1 MEIKDLYDIFL
12 QSAGVCTDTRTLKK
26 NQLFFA
32 LKGENFDGNRFAL
45 QALEK
50 GASYAVAGED
60 LQADDPR
67 LIKVPDT
74 LETLKA
80 LAAYHRRQLCI
91 PVIGLTGTNGKT
103 TTKELIKTALGA
115 AYRVSATEG
124 NLNNEIGVPLTVL
137 KIGPRAQLAIVEMGA
152 SHPEDLKPLLAVA
165 QPNLGLI
172 TNVGKAHLLGFGSY
186 EGVKHAK
193 GLLYDYLKEHDGV
206 VFANAED
213 PVLQEMLSQ
222 RGLEAITYSREG
234 VTVKADP
241 FVELDFEDAVLK
253 THLVGAYNAAN
264 ILAALKLAWY
274 FDVPREDALQ
284 AIASYIPSNNRSQ
297 LVKTEKNISTDLPK
311 ETGDLIADTKAYL
324 DRLFAAMELEATVDV
339 KMEEEE
345 DVLSIDVEGPD
356 MGVLI
361 GKRGQ
366 TLDALQYLIS
376 LYVNK
381 KSKDKYIRVK
391 LDTENYRARRKETL
405 ENLAKNI
412 AFKVKRSR
420 RSFTLEPMNP
430 YERRI
435 IHSTLQN
442 DRFVA
447 TRSEGEEP
455 YRKVVVYL
463 KKKDNYSNN
472 RYENE
477 GANA

>member
-80 LAAYHRRQLCI
+80 LAAYHRRQLRI

-172 TNVGKAHLLGFGSY
+172 TNVGKAHLLGFGSF

-234 VTVKADP
+234 VKVKASP
-241 FVELDFEDAVLK
+241 FLELDFGDARLK
-253 THLVGAYNAAN
+253 TQLVGAYNAAN
-264 ILAALKLAWY
+264 VLAALKLAWY

-284 AIASYIPSNNRSQ
+284 AIASYVPSNNRSQ
-297 LVKTEKNISTDLPK
+297 LVKTEKNT
-311 ETGDLIADTKAYL
+311 LIVDAYN
-324 DRLFAAMELEATVDV
+324 ANPSSMAVA
-339 KMEEEE
+339 
-345 DVLSIDVEGPD
+345 
-356 MGVLI
+356 
-361 GKRGQ
+361 
-366 TLDALQYLIS
+366 
-376 LYVNK
+376 
-381 KSKDKYIRVK
+381 
-391 LDTENYRARRKETL
+391 L
-405 ENLAKNI
+405 ENLSLMPGRKVALLGDMRELGADAAAEHRKI
-412 AFKVKRSR
+412 VERLEGMEAFLV
-420 RSFTLEPMNP
+420 
-430 YERRI
+430 
-435 IHSTLQN
+435 
-442 DRFVA
+442 
-447 TRSEGEEP
+447 GEEFTSVAKGKP
-455 YRKVVVYL
+455 YKTFATSEDLAKYL
-463 KKKDNYSNN
+463 K
-472 RYENE
+472 ENPLKGCTVLLKGSHSMQME
-477 GANA
+477 KLTDVL

>member
-80 LAAYHRRQLCI
+80 LAAYHRRQLRI

-172 TNVGKAHLLGFGSY
+172 TNVGKAHLLGFGSF

-274 FDVPREDALQ
+274 FDVPREDAMQ
-284 AIASYIPSNNRSQ
+284 AIASYVPSNNRSQ
-297 LVKTEKNISTDLPK
+297 LVKTEKNT
-311 ETGDLIADTKAYL
+311 LIVDAYN
-324 DRLFAAMELEATVDV
+324 ANPSSMAVA
-339 KMEEEE
+339 
-345 DVLSIDVEGPD
+345 
-356 MGVLI
+356 
-361 GKRGQ
+361 
-366 TLDALQYLIS
+366 
-376 LYVNK
+376 
-381 KSKDKYIRVK
+381 
-391 LDTENYRARRKETL
+391 L
-405 ENLAKNI
+405 ENLSLMPGRKVALLGDMRELGADAAAEHRKI
-412 AFKVKRSR
+412 VERLEGMEAFLV
-420 RSFTLEPMNP
+420 
-430 YERRI
+430 
-435 IHSTLQN
+435 
-442 DRFVA
+442 
-447 TRSEGEEP
+447 GEEFTSAAKGKP
-455 YRKVVVYL
+455 YKTFATSEDLAKYL
-463 KKKDNYSNN
+463 K
-472 RYENE
+472 ENPLE
-477 GANA
+477 GCTVLLKGSHSMQMEKLTDVL

>member
-1 MEIKDLYDIFL
+1 MEIKALYDIFL

-74 LETLKA
+74 LEALKA
-80 LAAYHRRQLCI
+80 LAAYHRRQLRI

-137 KIGPRAQLAIVEMGA
+137 KICPRAQIAIVEMGA

-172 TNVGKAHLLGFGSY
+172 TNVGKAHLEGFGSY

-206 VFANAED
+206 VFANADD
-213 PVLQEMLSQ
+213 PVLQEMLAQ
-222 RGLEAITYSREG
+222 RGLEAIGYSKEG
-234 VTVKADP
+234 VKVKADP
-241 FVELDFEDAVLK
+241 FLKMEWEDATLQ
-253 THLVGAYNAAN
+253 TQLVGAYNAAN
-264 ILAALKLAWY
+264 VLAALKLAWY

-284 AIASYIPSNNRSQ
+284 AIASYVPSNNRSQ
-297 LVKTEKNISTDLPK
+297 LVKTQKNTLIVDAYNANPSSMAVALDNLALMK
-311 ETGDLIADTKAYL
+311 GRKVALLGDMRELGADAAAEHDRIVARLEGMEAYL
-324 DRLFAAMELEATVDV
+324 VGEEFTRAAAGKPYKTFA
-339 KMEEEE
+339 KSE
-345 DVLSIDVEGPD
+345 D
-356 MGVLI
+356 
-361 GKRGQ
+361 
-366 TLDALQYLIS
+366 
-376 LYVNK
+376 
-381 KSKDKYIRVK
+381 
-391 LDTENYRARRKETL
+391 
-405 ENLAKNI
+405 LAKY
-412 AFKVKRSR
+412 
-420 RSFTLEPMNP
+420 LEEHPL
-430 YERRI
+430 EGCTI
-435 IHSTLQN
+435 LLKGSHSIQMQKLIP
-442 DRFVA
+442 
-447 TRSEGEEP
+447 S
-455 YRKVVVYL
+455 L
-463 KKKDNYSNN
+463 
-472 RYENE
+472 
-477 GANA
+477 

>member
-50 GASYAVAGED
+50 GALYAVAGED
-60 LQADDPR
+60 LQTDDPR

-80 LAAYHRRQLCI
+80 LAAHHRRQLRI

-172 TNVGKAHLLGFGSY
+172 TNVGKAHLLGFGSF

-206 VFANAED
+206 VFANADD
-213 PVLQEMLSQ
+213 PVLQEMLAQ
-222 RGLEAITYSREG
+222 RGLEAITYTREG
-234 VTVKADP
+234 VKVKANP
-241 FVELDFEDAVLK
+241 FVELGFEDAVLK
-253 THLVGAYNAAN
+253 TRLVGAYNAAN

-284 AIASYIPSNNRSQ
+284 AIASYVPSNNRSQ
-297 LVKTEKNISTDLPK
+297 LVKTEKNTLIVDAYNANPSSMAVALDNLALMPGRK
-311 ETGDLIADTKAYL
+311 VALLGDMRELGADAEAEHKRVVERLEGLEAYL
-324 DRLFAAMELEATVDV
+324 VGEEFAKAAAGTSHKTFATSEDLAKYLQEHPLQGCTVLLKGSHSTQMEKLT
-339 KMEEEE
+339 
-345 DVLSIDVEGPD
+345 
-356 MGVLI
+356 GVL
-361 GKRGQ
+361 
-366 TLDALQYLIS
+366 
-376 LYVNK
+376 
-381 KSKDKYIRVK
+381 
-391 LDTENYRARRKETL
+391 
-405 ENLAKNI
+405 
-412 AFKVKRSR
+412 
-420 RSFTLEPMNP
+420 
-430 YERRI
+430 
-435 IHSTLQN
+435 
-442 DRFVA
+442 
-447 TRSEGEEP
+447 
-455 YRKVVVYL
+455 
-463 KKKDNYSNN
+463 
-472 RYENE
+472 
-477 GANA
+477 

>member
-1 MEIKDLYDIFL
+1 MEIKALYDIFL

-74 LETLKA
+74 LEALKA
-80 LAAYHRRQLCI
+80 LAAYHRRQLRI

-137 KIGPRAQLAIVEMGA
+137 KIGPRAQIAIVEMGA

-172 TNVGKAHLLGFGSY
+172 TNVGKAHLEGFGSY

-206 VFANAED
+206 VFANADD
-213 PVLQEMLSQ
+213 PVLQEMLAQ
-222 RGLEAITYSREG
+222 RGLEAIGYSKEG
-234 VTVKADP
+234 VKVKADP
-241 FVELDFEDAVLK
+241 FLKMEWEDATLQ
-253 THLVGAYNAAN
+253 TQLVGAYNAAN
-264 ILAALKLAWY
+264 VLAALKLAWY

-284 AIASYIPSNNRSQ
+284 AIASYVPSNNRSQ
-297 LVKTEKNISTDLPK
+297 LVKTQKNTLIVDAYNANPSSMAVALDNLALMK
-311 ETGDLIADTKAYL
+311 GRKVALLGDMRELGADAAAEHDRIVARLEGMEAYL
-324 DRLFAAMELEATVDV
+324 VGEEFTRAAAGKPYKTFA
-339 KMEEEE
+339 KSE
-345 DVLSIDVEGPD
+345 D
-356 MGVLI
+356 
-361 GKRGQ
+361 
-366 TLDALQYLIS
+366 
-376 LYVNK
+376 
-381 KSKDKYIRVK
+381 
-391 LDTENYRARRKETL
+391 
-405 ENLAKNI
+405 LAKYLAEHPLEGCTVLLKGSHSI
-412 AFKVKRSR
+412 QMEKVIKI
-420 RSFTLEPMNP
+420 L
-430 YERRI
+430 
-435 IHSTLQN
+435 
-442 DRFVA
+442 
-447 TRSEGEEP
+447 
-455 YRKVVVYL
+455 
-463 KKKDNYSNN
+463 
-472 RYENE
+472 
-477 GANA
+477 